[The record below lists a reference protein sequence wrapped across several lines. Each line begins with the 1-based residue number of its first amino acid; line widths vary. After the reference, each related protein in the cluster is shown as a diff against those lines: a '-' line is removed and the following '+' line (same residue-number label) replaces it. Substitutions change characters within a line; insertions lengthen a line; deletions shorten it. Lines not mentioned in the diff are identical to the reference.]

1 MVQAFRREVSIYES
15 ARFPPRGLEAD
26 GRYRVTDVDAPEAG
40 GFFTGHELMRRG
52 LAMRVMQQP
61 GAVVVTYR
69 EALPARVCGGGPAV
83 AAHEGQGKNA
93 GGSGHSCW

>member
-26 GRYRVTDVDAPEAG
+26 ARYRVTDLDAPEAG
-40 GFFTGHELMRRG
+40 EFSTGHELMLRG
-52 LAMRVMQQP
+52 LPMRVTQQP

-69 EALPARVCGGGPAV
+69 KLAP
-83 AAHEGQGKNA
+83 
-93 GGSGHSCW
+93 